1 MEVSDLVGLPSEGAR
16 QQTSQSHPLPSDEH
30 CRDCKILIKFVP
42 CIYYCPLL
50 LLDKK
55 CVFLWI
61 MYLST
66 CRHNLLMLK
75 LTTGRLYHS
84 SDIFQQQSPA
94 VSTSSLMKKTAR
106 KKTHPLCPKSN
117 RIRQLEKEGCQGFG
131 STATICELQS
141 HQPCLHCLNF
151 HILGERQLDT
161 LLNSYAWMQGLVSV
175 HFPQILLG
183 EMSNTVIAY
192 QNLSLCDFRE
202 EFLQP
207 KFVLGNGRQGNKR
220 KQDTAV
226 NFVFLFP
233 NCSTLSWGWLRE
245 VLTSSTQSVH

>member
-1 MEVSDLVGLPSEGAR
+1 MLTFLSHPTWKWSHFLFLFYSLFFKSPLILGAFFETFQTLISRTVADVQLLRKIRCQILTLQTVHLKNMEVSDLVGLPLQGAR

-30 CRDCKILIKFVP
+30 SRDCKILIKFVP

-94 VSTSSLMKKTAR
+94 VSTSSLMKKTER
-106 KKTHPLCPKSN
+106 KKPTHSVPK
-117 RIRQLEKEGCQGFG
+117 
-131 STATICELQS
+131 
-141 HQPCLHCLNF
+141 
-151 HILGERQLDT
+151 
-161 LLNSYAWMQGLVSV
+161 
-175 HFPQILLG
+175 
-183 EMSNTVIAY
+183 VIAY
-192 QNLSLCDFRE
+192 AN
-202 EFLQP
+202 
-207 KFVLGNGRQGNKR
+207 
-220 KQDTAV
+220 
-226 NFVFLFP
+226 
-233 NCSTLSWGWLRE
+233 
-245 VLTSSTQSVH
+245 